1 MMLTGLP
8 RGGKHSAARRL
19 LLALVRLPLTFSG
32 VGCKLKQIHRIALS
46 SNCHQSV
53 IEPWQAAIRNSGF
66 GTSATGRSS
75 RRTETRPQHQTTRLP
90 RTQITRCAWGSDL
103 NTERASEALQDFDCG
118 RHACC
123 GVRPDCQRGRYFRR
137 WCHVPLPDLAKWADV
152 YKKATGNGLN
162 YQSIGSGGG
171 IKQIKA
177 RTVTFGASDMPLKAD
192 ELAKDGL
199 AQFPTVLGGVVPV
212 VNLEGI
218 TPGQLVLDGPTLAKI
233 FLGEVKMWDEPA
245 IKQLNP
251 QAKLP
256 SDAIAIV
263 HRSDGSGTTF
273 IFTDYLS
280 KTSPDW
286 KSKVGANTAVEWLA
300 GIGAKGNEGVA
311 NNVAQTR
318 GSIGYVEYA
327 YAKQNKLTFT
337 KMINR
342 DGKPIEPDA
351 SAFQGAAA
359 NADWVG
365 TPGFSVILTDEP
377 GAQSWP
383 IAGATFILIPKQPP
397 DAEAAAEALKFF
409 AWAYANGGK
418 MAEELD
424 YVPMPA
430 GVVTAIKKMWTNEI
444 KDPGG
449 RPLFAAS
456 N

>member
-1 MMLTGLP
+1 MKPFKILT
-8 RGGKHSAARRL
+8 AAA
-19 LLALVRLPLTFSG
+19 LLAAVSVAPATAADISGAGATFPYP
-32 VGCKLKQIHRIALS
+32 I
-46 SNCHQSV
+46 
-53 IEPWQAAIRNSGF
+53 
-66 GTSATGRSS
+66 
-75 RRTETRPQHQTTRLP
+75 
-90 RTQITRCAWGSDL
+90 
-103 NTERASEALQDFDCG
+103 
-118 RHACC
+118 
-123 GVRPDCQRGRYFRR
+123 Y
-137 WCHVPLPDLAKWADV
+137 AKWADA
-152 YKKATGNGLN
+152 YKKATSNGLN

-199 AQFPTVLGGVVPV
+199 VQFPTVMGGVVPV

-218 TPGQLVLDGPTLAKI
+218 APGQLVLDGPTLAKI
-233 FLGEVKMWDEPA
+233 FLCEVKTLDDAA
-245 IKQLNP
+245 IKKLNP

-280 KTSPDW
+280 KVSPEW
-286 KSKVGANTAVEWLA
+286 KSNVGANTAVEWPA

-311 NNVAQTR
+311 NNVAQTK
-318 GSIGYVEYA
+318 GAIGYVEYA
-327 YAKQNKLTFT
+327 YAKQNKLTVT
-337 KMINR
+337 KVVNR
-342 DGKPIEPDA
+342 DGKVVSPDA
-351 SAFQGAAA
+351 AAFQAAA
-359 NADWVG
+359 ASADWVG

-383 IAGATFILIPKQPP
+383 IAGATFILVPKQPP

-409 AWAYANGGK
+409 AWAYANGNQ
-418 MAEELD
+418 MAEALD

-430 GVVTAIKKMWTNEI
+430 NVVGAIKKMWTTDI
-444 KDPGG
+444 KDSAGKPI
-449 RPLFAAS
+449 FTAS